1 MGAGSIVS
9 TFKAIKMEKLAD
21 ELSQL
26 SLGDKLGYLK
36 QPKGFATKSIHAAQ
50 EPERWTGR

>member
-1 MGAGSIVS
+1 
-9 TFKAIKMEKLAD
+9 MEKLAD
-21 ELSQL
+21 EFSQL

-50 EPERWTGR
+50 EPERWSGR